1 MQTKIGNKAFINSI
15 LKENDIKIKKKFG
28 QNFLV
33 DNNILNSIV
42 SASELNKNI
51 GVIEIGPGLGSLT
64 EHLVNNAGFVL
75 CYEIDSEMIYYL
87 EDNLKNYN
95 NFKVLNQ
102 DILEANINQDIET
115 YFKDYDKIYVIA
127 NLPYYITTP
136 IILGLL
142 EKTNRISKY
151 VMMMQKE
158 VADRICGNPKT
169 KDYNALSIAIKYRA
183 RAKKAFNVSRECFI
197 PAPNVDSSVIVLNVY
212 ENKKYEVKD
221 EEFFFKFIRL
231 CFSQRRKTLINNLQN
246 YYDKN
251 FIVEMLNNFNI
262 KLTVRSEELDI
273 LDFIKLSDYIVEKGD
288 NND

>member
-1 MQTKIGNKAFINSI
+1 MQAKIGNKAFINSI

-33 DNNILNSIV
+33 DNNILNGIV
-42 SASELNKNI
+42 NASELNKNI

-75 CYEIDSEMIYYL
+75 CYEIDSELISYL
-87 EDNLKNYN
+87 EDNLKSYS
-95 NFKVLNQ
+95 NFKILNQ
-102 DILEANINQDIET
+102 DILEADINNDIET
-115 YFKDYDKIYVIA
+115 YFKNYDRIYVVA

-142 EKTNRISKY
+142 EKTDRISKY

-183 RAKKAFNVSRECFI
+183 EAKKAFNVSRECFI

-212 ENKKYEVKD
+212 ENKKYNVLD
-221 EEFFFKFIRL
+221 EELFFKFIRL

-246 YYDKN
+246 YYDKD
-251 FIVEMLNNFNI
+251 FIVEMLNHFNI

-273 LDFIKLSDYIVEKGD
+273 IDFINFSDYIVRKGD
-288 NND
+288 KHD